1 MKFITKEWLKSSESD
16 LDTIEEIIDNETLTH
31 IVAFHCQ
38 QCIEKTFKAVIEEYQ
53 LTEKRIHDLIT
64 LKNILS
70 TVSNF
75 DFDEDI
81 LDLLNKLYIDSR
93 YPGELGLLPEGKPT
107 LDDAKTFFEFAKKVN
122 REVKYF
128 LEKDDKKG
136 RGNDLS

>member
-53 LTEKRIHDLIT
+53 LTEKRMHDLIT
-64 LKNILS
+64 LKNIVS

-93 YPGELGLLPEGKPT
+93 YPGELGLLPDGKPT
-107 LDDAKTFFEFAKKVN
+107 LDDAKFNLRARYDDYKMEFHKKCS
-122 REVKYF
+122 KDF
-128 LEKDDKKG
+128 TEKG
-136 RGNDLS
+136 LII